1 MRNIK
6 ERLSR
11 LQNILGEDDGLPN
24 SERVQLIYSTTEE
37 ERIRNHKM
45 KHDELIKKYGEK
57 TVSQSR
63 VIFLH
68 INREKEVKTN
78 DSKEEG

>member
-37 ERIRNHKM
+37 ETIRDQKM
-45 KHDELIKKYGEK
+45 IHDELIKKYGEK
-57 TVSQSR
+57 AVSQSR
-63 VIFLH
+63 VIYLH
-68 INREKEVKTN
+68 IHREKEVNTN
-78 DSKEEG
+78 DSKEKG